1 MFKRSH
7 DHSTDVLQAL
17 MLQAPDLQAVQSRAL
32 AMPAAM
38 PAVTPAVTPA
48 VMPAVTPMVTQAVQ
62 LKAQV
67 PLPAAC
73 PVVLV
78 CFYPIQTH
86 TTLL

>member
-32 AMPAAM
+32 AMPA
-38 PAVTPAVTPA
+38 VTP
-48 VMPAVTPMVTQAVQ
+48 MVTPMVTQAVQ